1 MADKIRQSYRQSR
14 NVYDDV
20 LTRNKWWSRL
30 YMNVFWGGC
39 DDNEIARRVLAYIPD
54 DFAGRLLDVP
64 VGTGIFTSEKY
75 GRMKHARITCVDY
88 SRDMLSQAEERF
100 GQRGLHHVTAMQ
112 GDVGALPFPDGAF
125 DIVLSMNGFH
135 VFPDKE
141 KAYSE
146 VHRVLKP
153 GGLFVACHYVKGQSR
168 ISDWLVNAVLS
179 PRGWF
184 TPPFETSG
192 QLRRRLE
199 EQYAVEE
206 FCVDGSM
213 VCFKAVRKTG

>member
-30 YMNVFWGGC
+30 YMNIFWGGC
-39 DDNEIARRVLAYIPD
+39 DDNEIARKVLGYIPD
-54 DFAGRLLDVP
+54 DFKGGLLDVP
-64 VGTGIFTSEKY
+64 VGTGIFTYEKY
-75 GRMKHARITCVDY
+75 GQLKNARIICLDYSQDMLEQAEQRFHARGY
-88 SRDMLSQAEERF
+88 Y
-100 GQRGLHHVTAMQ
+100 HVKTMQ
-112 GDVGALPFPDGAF
+112 GDVGALPFRKGQF
-125 DIVLSMNGFH
+125 DVVLSMNGFH

-153 GGLFVACHYVKGQSR
+153 GGLFIACYYVKGQSR
-168 ISDWLVNAVLS
+168 ISDWLVNTVLS
-179 PRGWF
+179 RKGWF
-184 TPPFETSG
+184 TPPFESSE

-199 EQYAVEE
+199 DHYTIEE
-206 FCVDGSM
+206 FHIDGSM
-213 VCFKAVRKTG
+213 VYFKAARKQE